1 MFEKFVKL
9 RPPLRFLLPRIGV
22 NPEHRGKRFGKYV
35 SIASLHH
42 LKRRGCDYCTLWT
55 EPRRAAAVVLYQRMG
70 FREIAKFE
78 KLAKEV

>member
-1 MFEKFVKL
+1 M
-9 RPPLRFLLPRIGV
+9 
-22 NPEHRGKRFGKYV
+22 

-42 LKRRGCDYCTLWT
+42 LKRLGCDYCTLWT